1 MNGSTRLLGVVGD
14 PIAQVREPRVWT
26 ALFQL
31 NGVNAVCVPLHVQS
45 AGLPALFEAARAVRN
60 VQGLIIT
67 IPHKPAALQLIDE
80 PTHRACQ
87 VGAVNVVCL
96 SPDGRLR
103 GDILDGE
110 GLVSGL
116 RAAGQAIAGR
126 RALIVGCGGVGS
138 AIAFAV
144 AGARVREIA
153 LSDMLP
159 LRAEQLAARLTAAG
173 YSARVSAPDA
183 DGFDLVIN
191 ASPAGMQAGDPLPL
205 DCARL
210 HPDAIVADVVVN
222 PGLTPLL
229 AAARERG
236 CFVQPGSVMS
246 DHQVPEMAT
255 FFGFPAGD
263 WSPQAIAQIMAA
275 SGRPL

>member
-1 MNGSTRLLGVVGD
+1 VNGSTRVLGVVGD
-14 PIAQVREPRVWT
+14 PIAQVRAPRVWT

-80 PTHRACQ
+80 PTHRARQ

-116 RAAGQAIAGR
+116 PAAGQAIDGR

-144 AGARVREIA
+144 ASARVREIA
-153 LSDMLP
+153 LSDVLP
-159 LRAEQLAARLTAAG
+159 QRAEQL
-173 YSARVSAPDA
+173 
-183 DGFDLVIN
+183 
-191 ASPAGMQAGDPLPL
+191 
-205 DCARL
+205 
-210 HPDAIVADVVVN
+210 VVN

-246 DHQVPEMAT
+246 DHQVPQMAT

-263 WSPQAIAQIMAA
+263 WSPQAIAQVMAA
-275 SGRPL
+275 SGRPI